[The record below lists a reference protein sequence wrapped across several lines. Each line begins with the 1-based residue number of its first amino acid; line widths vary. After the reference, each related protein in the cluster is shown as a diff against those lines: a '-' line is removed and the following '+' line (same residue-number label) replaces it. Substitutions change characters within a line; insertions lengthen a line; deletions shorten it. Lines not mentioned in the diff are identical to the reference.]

1 MCAGIL
7 SRDGCVVLI
16 SMESLQSDWALWAA
30 LVALLLAFLAIIP
43 KVLQR
48 TSRSKLN
55 RVFADVKA
63 ARKELRKS
71 LQAAEKAEKKYEKLL
86 TRADRVKPRVLQEAK
101 ESAEDGK
108 ALAKI
113 LNDKV
118 IVAETHVRRIIY
130 DEFPPEKH
138 EQLRAKYLPQDIMD
152 NRPFSF

>member
-1 MCAGIL
+1 MNL
-7 SRDGCVVLI
+7 
-16 SMESLQSDWALWAA
+16 ESLQSDWALWAA
-30 LVALLLAFLAIIP
+30 IVALLLAFLAIIP
-43 KVLQR
+43 KLLKR

-71 LQAAEKAEKKYEKLL
+71 LRAAEKAEKKYERLL

-138 EQLRAKYLPQDIMD
+138 EQMRAKYLPQDIID

>member
-1 MCAGIL
+1 MNL
-7 SRDGCVVLI
+7 
-16 SMESLQSDWALWAA
+16 ESLQSDWALWAA
-30 LVALLLAFLAIIP
+30 LVALLFAVLAIIP
-43 KVLQR
+43 KLLQR

-63 ARKELRKS
+63 ARKELRKATR
-71 LQAAEKAEKKYEKLL
+71 AAKKAEKKYDKLL
-86 TRADRVKPRVLQEAK
+86 VRADRVKPRVLQEAK
-101 ESAEDGK
+101 EGVEDAK

-138 EQLRAKYLPQDIMD
+138 EGMRAKYLPQDIID

>member
-1 MCAGIL
+1 
-7 SRDGCVVLI
+7 
-16 SMESLQSDWALWAA
+16 MESLQTNWAIWLASAMLLIAA
-30 LVALLLAFLAIIP
+30 VGIIP
-43 KVLQR
+43 ELLRR
-48 TSRSKLN
+48 TSRGKLN

-63 ARKELRKS
+63 ARRELRKS
-71 LQAAEKAEKKYEKLL
+71 TRAANKAEKKYERLL
-86 TRADRVKPRVLQEAK
+86 ARADRVKPRVLQEAK
-101 ESAEDGK
+101 ESVEDAK

-138 EQLRAKYLPQDIMD
+138 ERMRAKYLPQDIID

>member
-1 MCAGIL
+1 MNL
-7 SRDGCVVLI
+7 
-16 SMESLQSDWALWAA
+16 ESLQSDWAIWLALAMLLIAA
-30 LVALLLAFLAIIP
+30 AMITPRLL
-43 KVLQR
+43 KM
-48 TSRSKLN
+48 TSRSKLS

-71 LQAAEKAEKKYEKLL
+71 VRAAKKAGKKFEKLL
-86 TRADRVKPRVLQEAK
+86 ARADRVKPRVLQEAK
-101 ESAEDGK
+101 ESVEDVR

-138 EQLRAKYLPQDIMD
+138 ERMRAKYLPQDVID
-152 NRPFSF
+152 DRPFSF

>member
-1 MCAGIL
+1 MNL
-7 SRDGCVVLI
+7 
-16 SMESLQSDWALWAA
+16 ESLQSDWAIW
-30 LVALLLAFLAIIP
+30 LALAILLIAAAMITP
-43 KVLQR
+43 RLLKM
-48 TSRSKLN
+48 TSRSKLS

-71 LQAAEKAEKKYEKLL
+71 VRAAKKAGKKLEKLL
-86 TRADRVKPRVLQEAK
+86 ARADRVKPRVLQEAK
-101 ESAEDGK
+101 ESVEDGR

-138 EQLRAKYLPQDIMD
+138 ERMRAKYLPQDVID

>member
-1 MCAGIL
+1 
-7 SRDGCVVLI
+7 
-16 SMESLQSDWALWAA
+16 MESLQSNWAIWLASAMLLIAA
-30 LVALLLAFLAIIP
+30 VGIIP
-43 KVLQR
+43 ELLRR
-48 TSRSKLN
+48 TSRGKLN

-71 LQAAEKAEKKYEKLL
+71 TRAAKKAEKKYERLL
-86 TRADRVKPRVLQEAK
+86 ARADRVKPRVLQEAK
-101 ESAEDGK
+101 ESVEDAK

-138 EQLRAKYLPQDIMD
+138 ERMRAKYLPQDIID

>member
-1 MCAGIL
+1 
-7 SRDGCVVLI
+7 
-16 SMESLQSDWALWAA
+16 MESLQSNWAIWLASAMLLIAA
-30 LVALLLAFLAIIP
+30 VGIIP
-43 KVLQR
+43 ELLRR
-48 TSRSKLN
+48 TSRGKLN

-71 LQAAEKAEKKYEKLL
+71 TRAAKKAEKKYEKLL
-86 TRADRVKPRVLQEAK
+86 VRADRVKPRVLQEAK
-101 ESAEDGK
+101 ESVEDAR

-138 EQLRAKYLPQDIMD
+138 ERMRAKYLPQDVID